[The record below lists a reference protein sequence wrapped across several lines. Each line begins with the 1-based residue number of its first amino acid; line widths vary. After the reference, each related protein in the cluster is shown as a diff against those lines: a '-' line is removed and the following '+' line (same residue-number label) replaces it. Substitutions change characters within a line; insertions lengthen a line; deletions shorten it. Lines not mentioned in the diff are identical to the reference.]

1 MHPASNRPGWDDDP
15 AVPDWPGYAP
25 PAGDA
30 HADACVV
37 GLGGSGLA
45 AIEELTARGL
55 SVIGLDAGRVA
66 AGAAGRNGGF
76 LSCGGAMPVGGDDTP
91 IPLDLYAQLYRE
103 TLAEQRHL
111 LDVLGPDVVRRT
123 GSLSLAGLPG
133 TPEDDAEAEQTQQ
146 QIVALEKE
154 QEALAS
160 IGVRVEPYDGDLGQG
175 YFNPDTA
182 MMNPVRRAFGLAASL
197 PGTARLHEHSP
208 VTRVEQGRVVTARG
222 TVVAPIVIV
231 AVDGKLE
238 QLLPQLR
245 GMVQTMRL
253 QMVATEPI
261 TPGRLPCGAGFR
273 DGYEWAQ
280 QDPAGRLLIG
290 GGRDHFREA
299 ETTTDDRPTDGV
311 QDWIDRAA
319 RRVAGQPVTVTH
331 RWAASAGYTPDR
343 RALCLAV
350 DDGVVA
356 CGGYSGS
363 GNLVGPVAARA
374 AVALALDGTTPP
386 AYLRS
391 EARS

>member
-15 AVPDWPGYAP
+15 DVPDWPGYTP
-25 PAGDA
+25 LTRDV
-30 HADACVV
+30 HADACVI

-45 AIEELTARGL
+45 AIEELTTRGL
-55 SVIGLDAGRVA
+55 SVVGLDAGRVA

-76 LSCGGAMPVGGDDTP
+76 LSCGGAMPVGGDGAA
-91 IPLDLYAQLYRE
+91 IPLELYARLYRA
-103 TLAEQRHL
+103 TLTEQHHL
-111 LDVLGPDVVRRT
+111 LELLGPDVVRRT

-133 TPEDDAEAEQTQQ
+133 EPEDDTEAQQTQQ
-146 QIVALEKE
+146 QILALKEE

-160 IGVRVEPYDGDLGQG
+160 IGVRVESYDGDLGQG

-182 MMNPVRRAFGLAASL
+182 MMNPVRRAFGVAASL
-197 PGTARLHEHSP
+197 PETARLHEHSP
-208 VTRVEQGRVVTARG
+208 VTRVEPGRVVAARG
-222 TVVAPIVIV
+222 SVSAPAIIV

-238 QLLPQLR
+238 LLLPQLR
-245 GMVQTMRL
+245 GAVQTMRL
-253 QMVATEPI
+253 QMIATEPI
-261 TPGRLPCGAGFR
+261 DPGRLPCGAGFR

-280 QDPAGRLLIG
+280 QDSAGRLLIG
-290 GGRDHFREA
+290 GGRDHFRQA
-299 ETTTDDRPTDGV
+299 ETTTDDRPTPDI
-311 QDWIDRAA
+311 QAWIDRAA

-331 RWAASAGYTPDR
+331 RWAASAGYTPDL

-350 DDGVVA
+350 DDGIVA

-363 GNLVGPVAARA
+363 GNLVGPVASRA

-391 EARS
+391 ELGS